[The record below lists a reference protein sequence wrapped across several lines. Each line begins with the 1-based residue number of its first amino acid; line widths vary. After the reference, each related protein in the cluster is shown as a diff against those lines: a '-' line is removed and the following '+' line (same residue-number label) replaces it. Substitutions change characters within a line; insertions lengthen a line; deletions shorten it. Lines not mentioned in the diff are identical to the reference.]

1 MKRNILSLTTLLLT
15 VVLFASCLGNDDDNN
30 TTYYGDTAI
39 TSFSIS
45 TINADL
51 TTTAHDGSDSIY
63 SGTISV
69 SAYRFYIDQVNGLIY
84 NSDSLPSNVKVTAV
98 LPSVGTKNSGVVVYK
113 DDDSDSIFYYST
125 SQGIDFTNPREMTV
139 YSQDGM
145 SYRTYNVKVNVHKEK
160 ADSFAWGNTYA
171 NVDKLTTLTSMKA
184 VSLNGKMFVFGNDG
198 TEAKVYAASENNF
211 AAWQE
216 VTPNVALAVDA
227 YKNVIVRNNV
237 AYLLNEGKLLKS
249 TDGENWTTVADAN
262 VKQLVGASSEKFY
275 ALTDD
280 ALVSSIDGSVWT
292 AETIDGDVALPSK
305 DVALFSEAARV
316 NDNTNH
322 LVLVGN
328 PSESNAID
336 GFATVLGKV
345 EENSENSPANSWF
358 SYTDGKKKNLLPRLA
373 NLQVIRYGDMLL
385 AFGGDGEGTC
395 TNEAFDKFYQS
406 VDGGISWQKS
416 SVTVPKFTS
425 SKTTFTIAADSKNYL
440 WLICGESGQVW
451 RGRLCKFTWTNSK

>member
-15 VVLFASCLGNDDDNN
+15 VVLFASCLGNDDNNN

-84 NSDSLPSNVKVTAV
+84 NPDSLPSNVKVTAV

-125 SQGIDFTNPREMTV
+125 CQGIDFTNPREMTV

-198 TEAKVYAASENNF
+198 TEAKLYAASENNF

-237 AYLLNEGKLLKS
+237 AYL
-249 TDGENWTTVADAN
+249 
-262 VKQLVGASSEKFY
+262 
-275 ALTDD
+275 
-280 ALVSSIDGSVWT
+280 
-292 AETIDGDVALPSK
+292 
-305 DVALFSEAARV
+305 
-316 NDNTNH
+316 
-322 LVLVGN
+322 
-328 PSESNAID
+328 
-336 GFATVLGKV
+336 
-345 EENSENSPANSWF
+345 
-358 SYTDGKKKNLLPRLA
+358 
-373 NLQVIRYGDMLL
+373 QV
-385 AFGGDGEGTC
+385 
-395 TNEAFDKFYQS
+395 
-406 VDGGISWQKS
+406 QKS
-416 SVTVPKFTS
+416 SMP
-425 SKTTFTIAADSKNYL
+425 
-440 WLICGESGQVW
+440 
-451 RGRLCKFTWTNSK
+451 

>member
-1 MKRNILSLTTLLLT
+1 M
-15 VVLFASCLGNDDDNN
+15 
-30 TTYYGDTAI
+30 
-39 TSFSIS
+39 
-45 TINADL
+45 
-51 TTTAHDGSDSIY
+51 
-63 SGTISV
+63 
-69 SAYRFYIDQVNGLIY
+69 IY

-280 ALVSSIDGSVWT
+280 ALVSSIDGSEWT

-305 DVALFSEAARV
+305 DVALVSEAARV

-336 GFATVLGKV
+336 GFAT
-345 EENSENSPANSWF
+345 
-358 SYTDGKKKNLLPRLA
+358 
-373 NLQVIRYGDMLL
+373 
-385 AFGGDGEGTC
+385 
-395 TNEAFDKFYQS
+395 
-406 VDGGISWQKS
+406 
-416 SVTVPKFTS
+416 
-425 SKTTFTIAADSKNYL
+425 
-440 WLICGESGQVW
+440 
-451 RGRLCKFTWTNSK
+451 